1 MNDPVLDRAMFRN
14 QAPVSSYGTGITS
27 NVASPDE
34 AARALQMAFQPTGYA
49 GGGQV
54 INGVKHFKEGGE
66 NQSGGRS
73 FLGGMF
79 RLPDPETVLA
89 PRRYTSVQ
97 QAREDAAALEPATQP
112 MNPEDVIVPRRY
124 GTVRS
129 GFYRAGEGS
138 STTAGMEADPNFDL
152 PPSEEWNPES
162 QFGRDV
168 KGALPKR
175 TTDEEAKDR
184 LKAISD
190 EVKRKRQMME
200 NVDVVRNAPWA
211 PDLPTAAGSPIGD
224 YFRSLTP
231 EQLAKRE
238 ADRAKETAD
247 RQAAAR
253 LLEER
258 LPPPAGGIPT
268 IPGAASAATP
278 SAPAPAD
285 TTPSPVAAPPVAAS
299 PSAIAGGVGSIGTA
313 KKPDEESGLG
323 KRLSLRIDE
332 LKQEREANKAQQKEN
347 QLLALMQAGFAAA
360 AGKSSSAITNIGAGG
375 AAGIATLAD
384 LEKTRR
390 SEDTSLRKESLDLE
404 LAKEKMIESA
414 AERRAQQALSTH
426 QREQTLL
433 QNVSTNA
440 RQEVSGINSNIA
452 AEEAKLLG
460 MGLTDE
466 QKVPIKNEIARLKN
480 QRDAANEQL
489 YSVLERMGVSR
500 PRTPEQT
507 GTPPKGA
514 NIVPLSALVPK
525 Q

>member
-54 INGVKHFKEGGE
+54 INGVKHFQQGGE
-66 NQSGGRS
+66 NVSGGRS

-79 RLPDPETVLA
+79 RLPDPDQVLT
-89 PRRYTSVQ
+89 PRRYTPVQ

-124 GTVRS
+124 GTVRPGFVRS
-129 GFYRAGEGS
+129 GFYRSGEGFS
-138 STTAGMEADPNFDL
+138 DTAGMETDPNFDL
-152 PPSEEWNPES
+152 PPSPEWNPES

-168 KGALPKR
+168 KGILPKK

-184 LKAISD
+184 LKAMSD

-200 NVDVVRNAPWA
+200 NIDEVRNAPR
-211 PDLPTAAGSPIGD
+211 TAEGSQIGD

-231 EQLAKRE
+231 KQLAERE
-238 ADRAKETAD
+238 AARVQETTD
-247 RQAAAR
+247 SGAAAR
-253 LLEER
+253 AMNES
-258 LPPPAGGIPT
+258 GIPSIL
-268 IPGAASAATP
+268 IPDAEASRKAAAAAAARFDAGV
-278 SAPAPAD
+278 APTDVP
-285 TTPSPVAAPPVAAS
+285 PSPAAAAAAAAAAPP
-299 PSAIAGGVGSIGTA
+299 PGDKTGSE
-313 KKPDEESGLG
+313 KKPNEESGLG

-390 SEDTSLRKESLDLE
+390 AEDASLRKESLDLE
-404 LAKEKMIESA
+404 LAKERMIESSKERQSQRELLA
-414 AERRAQQALSTH
+414 HNRSLQDTQNQAVNLRQAHDSLRSNIVSLDAKLQSMAGDPAGTAIIKAERDKLAKQYDALDYELMNMFRKQGAVSPSTDFTATV
-426 QREQTLL
+426 R
-433 QNVSTNA
+433 
-440 RQEVSGINSNIA
+440 G
-452 AEEAKLLG
+452 
-460 MGLTDE
+460 
-466 QKVPIKNEIARLKN
+466 
-480 QRDAANEQL
+480 
-489 YSVLERMGVSR
+489 SR
-500 PRTPEQT
+500 PTQP
-507 GTPPKGA
+507 GT
-514 NIVPLSALVPK
+514 
-525 Q
+525 

>member
-1 MNDPVLDRAMFRN
+1 
-14 QAPVSSYGTGITS
+14 
-27 NVASPDE
+27 
-34 AARALQMAFQPTGYA
+34 
-49 GGGQV
+49 
-54 INGVKHFKEGGE
+54 
-66 NQSGGRS
+66 
-73 FLGGMF
+73 
-79 RLPDPETVLA
+79 
-89 PRRYTSVQ
+89 
-97 QAREDAAALEPATQP
+97 
-112 MNPEDVIVPRRY
+112 
-124 GTVRS
+124 
-129 GFYRAGEGS
+129 
-138 STTAGMEADPNFDL
+138 MEADPNFDL

-347 QLLALMQAGFAAA
+347 QLLALMQAGFGMM
-360 AGKSSSAITNIGAGG
+360 AGKSSNALTNIGAGG
-375 AAGIATLAD
+375 AAGIATLSE

-390 SEDTSLRKESLDLE
+390 AEDAALRGEALQLE
-404 LAKEKMIESA
+404 LSKEKMLESSKERQSQRELLA
-414 AERRAQQALSTH
+414 HNKSIQDTQNQAINLRQAHDSLGSRVVSLDAKLQSMAGDPTGTAIIKAERDKLAKQYDALDYELMNMFRKQGAVSPSTDFTATV
-426 QREQTLL
+426 R
-433 QNVSTNA
+433 
-440 RQEVSGINSNIA
+440 G
-452 AEEAKLLG
+452 
-460 MGLTDE
+460 
-466 QKVPIKNEIARLKN
+466 
-480 QRDAANEQL
+480 
-489 YSVLERMGVSR
+489 SR
-500 PRTPEQT
+500 PTQP
-507 GTPPKGA
+507 GT
-514 NIVPLSALVPK
+514 
-525 Q
+525 